1 MRPLLALAFTIAMA
15 AAMPASAAT
24 EMCGAAPASLRSL
37 AAMSDAGSA
46 RKAEGNISVGEAL
59 CAARNPAEA
68 DKKFRRAAR
77 DLGFDLDAVL
87 APKLTLATGDR

>member
-1 MRPLLALAFTIAMA
+1 MV

-24 EMCGAAPASLRSL
+24 EICEAAPASLRSL
-37 AAMSDAGSA
+37 AAMSDASSA

-59 CAARNPAEA
+59 CAERNPAEA

-77 DLGFDLDAVL
+77 DLGLDLDAVL